1 MLVFVCLFILRC
13 GSCAFSLLGCCGVC
27 GDLSWFLLSWCRW
40 FVFGDFY
47 CLGGFGCGMRVGG
60 LVRHVRLF

>member
-40 FVFGDFY
+40 FVFGVSIALVV
-47 CLGGFGCGMRVGG
+47 LGVVCG
-60 LVRHVRLF
+60 LVGWYAV